1 VPCKGALRALWGA
14 LLALL
19 VAGCGVTLFTAN
31 SDPLITTLQYPV
43 WVDASFSTE
52 QKSAIHQALFRWNVA
67 LGGYARFQVYAEN
80 IARPSHS
87 YIVNSEAARARHYV
101 TIDRA
106 IDGEEPDPSYLAWTD
121 STGGHVV
128 TIITERVELWSND
141 RDVTLHELGHVLGLP
156 DDIAN
161 RNTLMAIPVSAMRP
175 CISDMTLRELAMVHH
190 WDITHM
196 VPECD

>member
-1 VPCKGALRALWGA
+1 MLRCLGAA

-19 VAGCGVTLFTAN
+19 VSGCGVTLFTEN
-31 SDPLITTLQYPV
+31 SDPLITTLRYPV

-52 QKSAIHQALFRWNVA
+52 QKNAIHQAMFRWNTA
-67 LGGYARFQVYAEN
+67 LGGYARFQIYAEN

-87 YIVNSEAARARHYV
+87 YIVNSEAAYARYYV

-106 IDGEEPDPSYLAWTD
+106 TDGEEPNPAYLAWTD
-121 STGGHVV
+121 AVGGHV
-128 TIITERVELWSND
+128 ITMIPERVGLWSND
-141 RDVTLHELGHVLGLP
+141 RDVAMHELGHVLGLP
-156 DDIAN
+156 DDSTN
-161 RNTLMAIPVSAMRP
+161 LNTLMAIPVSGLKP
-175 CISDMTLRELAMVHH
+175 CISDMTLRELAMVRH